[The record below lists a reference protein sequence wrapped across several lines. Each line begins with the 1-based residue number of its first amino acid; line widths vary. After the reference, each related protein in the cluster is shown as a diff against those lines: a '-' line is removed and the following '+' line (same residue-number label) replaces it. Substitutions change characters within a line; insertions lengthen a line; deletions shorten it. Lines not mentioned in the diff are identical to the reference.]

1 MPGDSRFRKY
11 TMTYTL
17 LQKFGTEACSSFL
30 AILFG
35 LSVVAND
42 HLLKTKG
49 GNSVGFGFIAFGF
62 GMSFAIPIVIFGFV
76 SAHLNPAMCIALLI
90 LGKIDAE
97 EAFVSIG
104 GEMVGMFLGA
114 IVMYLLYFPHFNIVP
129 DVDVESHDDRLLK
142 EDQKRKLSVF
152 ATGPAVKIHWTHS
165 FFVELLCTTIL
176 IASALG
182 VFSRHTQI
190 TDPTSLTTYRS
201 IEGITIGWLVFVM
214 VLGMGGVTSIA
225 ANPARDFCPRLA
237 HYILPIAN
245 KGPSNWAYAWIP
257 FAAPYLGGVVGAYT
271 FKFICMLTGF
281 SL

>member
-1 MPGDSRFRKY
+1 MA
-11 TMTYTL
+11 YTL

-62 GMSFAIPIVIFGFV
+62 GMSFAIPIIIFGFV
-76 SAHLNPAMCIALLI
+76 SAHLNPAMCIALLF

-114 IVMYLLYFPHFNIVP
+114 IAMYLLYFPHFNLAP
-129 DVDVESHDDRLLK
+129 DVDVETNDDRLIK

-165 FFVELLCTTIL
+165 FFVEVLCTTIL

-182 VFSRHTQI
+182 IFSRHVQI
-190 TDPTSLTTYRS
+190 VDPASFSMYRS
-201 IEGITIGWLVFVM
+201 IEGISIGWLVFVM

-237 HYILPIAN
+237 HYILPITN

-257 FAAPYLGGVVGAYT
+257 FVAPYVGGVGGAYT
-271 FKFICMLTGF
+271 FKLISMLTGF
-281 SL
+281 TI

>member
-1 MPGDSRFRKY
+1 MA
-11 TMTYTL
+11 YTL

-42 HLLKTKG
+42 HLSKTKG

-90 LGKIDAE
+90 LEKIDAK
-97 EAFVSIG
+97 EAFVAIG

-114 IVMYLLYFPHFNIVP
+114 IAMYLLYFPHFKLPPEI
-129 DVDVESHDDRLLK
+129 DIESDDDRAIK
-142 EDQKRKLSVF
+142 KDQKTKISVF
-152 ATGPAVKIHWTHS
+152 ATGPAVKVHWIHS
-165 FFVELLCTTIL
+165 FFVELLCTTVL

-190 TDPTSLTTYRS
+190 IDPASFTLYRS

-237 HYILPIAN
+237 HYILPITN

-257 FAAPYLGGVVGAYT
+257 FVATYVGGVVGAYA
-271 FKFICMLTGF
+271 FKFVSMLTGF
-281 SL
+281 SI

>member
-1 MPGDSRFRKY
+1 
-11 TMTYTL
+11 MTYTL

-62 GMSFAIPIVIFGFV
+62 GMSFAIPIIIFGFV
-76 SAHLNPAMCIALLI
+76 SAHLNPAMCIALLV
-90 LGKIDAE
+90 LGKINAE

-114 IVMYLLYFPHFNIVP
+114 IAMYLLYFPHFSLAP
-129 DVDVESHDDRLLK
+129 DVDVETNDDRLIK

-165 FFVELLCTTIL
+165 FFVEVLCTTIL

-182 VFSRHTQI
+182 IFSRHVQI
-190 TDPTSLTTYRS
+190 VDPANFSMYRS
-201 IEGITIGWLVFVM
+201 IEGISIGWLVFVM

-237 HYILPIAN
+237 HYILPITN

-257 FAAPYLGGVVGAYT
+257 FTAPYVGGVTGAYT
-271 FKFICMLTGF
+271 FKLISMLTGF
-281 SL
+281 AI

>member
-1 MPGDSRFRKY
+1 
-11 TMTYTL
+11 MTYTL

-62 GMSFAIPIVIFGFV
+62 GMSFAIPIIIFGFV
-76 SAHLNPAMCIALLI
+76 SAHLNPAMCIALLV
-90 LGKIDAE
+90 LGKIDAT
-97 EAFVSIG
+97 EALISIG
-104 GEMVGMFLGA
+104 GEMIGMFLGA
-114 IVMYLLYFPHFNIVP
+114 IAVYLLYFPHFQLPP
-129 DVDVESHDDRLLK
+129 DMDVESGDDRLTK

-165 FFVELLCTTIL
+165 FFVEVLCTTIL

-182 VFSRHTQI
+182 VFSRHVQI
-190 TDPTSLTTYRS
+190 ADPASFTLYRS
-201 IEGITIGWLVFVM
+201 VEGISIGWLVFVM

-237 HYILPIAN
+237 HCILPIAN
-245 KGPSNWAYAWIP
+245 KGSSNWVYAWIP
-257 FAAPYLGGVVGAYT
+257 TIAPYIGGVAGAYA
-271 FKFICMLTGF
+271 FKLISMLTEF
-281 SL
+281 AI

>member
-1 MPGDSRFRKY
+1 
-11 TMTYTL
+11 MTYTL

-62 GMSFAIPIVIFGFV
+62 GMSFAIPIIIFGFV
-76 SAHLNPAMCIALLI
+76 SAHLNPAMCIALLV

-97 EAFVSIG
+97 EALISIG
-104 GEMVGMFLGA
+104 GEMVGMFIGA
-114 IVMYLLYFPHFNIVP
+114 IALYLLYFPHFNLYP
-129 DVDVESHDDRLLK
+129 DVDVESNDDRLVK

-165 FFVELLCTTIL
+165 FFVEVLCTAIL

-182 VFSRHTQI
+182 IFSRHAQI
-190 TDPTSLTTYRS
+190 TDPTSFTLYRS
-201 IEGITIGWLVFVM
+201 IEGISIGWLVFVM

-257 FAAPYLGGVVGAYT
+257 TVAPYVGGVAGAYT
-271 FKFICMLTGF
+271 FKLVSMLTEF
-281 SL
+281 AI